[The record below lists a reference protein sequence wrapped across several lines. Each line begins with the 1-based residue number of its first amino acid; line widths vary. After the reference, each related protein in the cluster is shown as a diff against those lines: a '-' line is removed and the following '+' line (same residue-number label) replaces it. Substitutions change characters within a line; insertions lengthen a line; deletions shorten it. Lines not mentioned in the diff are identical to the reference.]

1 MKSIINIVLAMSNTK
16 GFSVCDARYVHA
28 QVKIDEDIVSHDIQY
43 SPYANSYIYEAT
55 LRY

>member
-1 MKSIINIVLAMSNTK
+1 MSNTK